1 MSANQR
7 ILIIRLS
14 HLGDVVLTLPL
25 FHALRA
31 RFPDARIA
39 WVTQPEF
46 AGLLNGMVGLE
57 RVFRF
62 HRSEGAKAW
71 PRLAH
76 DLAGFAATLAVVVQG
91 NLKAAGVAL
100 CAGSARRT
108 GLHRQDWREG
118 LGAWVLHDCAP
129 PVADTAHARF
139 VPHEMDR
146 VLALAKHVCAT
157 PAIGLRAD
165 PGLSSEERELGRHRW
180 RELTREHGADCAVLH
195 LAHPEDI
202 RSWPPEHCSSLAR
215 SLAHA
220 GSAVL
225 VLSGPSEEALGR
237 EIERRLGTSDRI
249 RHWVGQRGLRD
260 LAGVFSAA
268 AERGATYVG
277 TDSGPMHL
285 AAACGL
291 RVVALAGPQS
301 HLRTGPWPL
310 AREPDE
316 RSRARADGHTVLVS
330 PTAPECAP
338 CLGRRCTH
346 LRGPVCMS
354 EIPPGLVAAA
364 VRGP

>member
-1 MSANQR
+1 VSANQR

-46 AGLLNGMVGLE
+46 AGLLEGMPGLE
-57 RVFRF
+57 RVFLF

-108 GLHRQDWREG
+108 GPHRKDWREG

-129 PVADTAHARF
+129 PVAGNENAGF

-146 VLALAKHVCAT
+146 VLALAKHVCAA
-157 PAIGLRAD
+157 PAMGLRTD
-165 PGLSSEERELGRHRW
+165 PALSREELEHGRRRLQEL
-180 RELTREHGADCAVLH
+180 LPEHGAGCVVLH

-202 RSWPPEHCSSLAR
+202 RSWPPENCASLAR
-215 SLAHA
+215 SLAQA

-225 VLSGPSEEALGR
+225 VLSGPSEENLGR
-237 EIERRLGTSDRI
+237 EIERVLGTTNRI
-249 RHWVGQRGLRD
+249 HHWVGQRGLRA

-268 AERGATYVG
+268 AERGATFIG

-301 HLRTGPWPL
+301 HSRTGPWPL
-310 AREPDE
+310 ARTPEE
-316 RSRARADGHTVLVS
+316 RGSAQAEGHTVIFS
-330 PTAPECAP
+330 PTAPDCAP

-346 LRGPVCMS
+346 ARGPVCMS
-354 EIPPGLVAAA
+354 EIPPTLVAAA
-364 VRGP
+364 VGG

>member
-1 MSANQR
+1 MSASQR

-46 AGLLNGMVGLE
+46 AGLLEGMPGLE
-57 RVFRF
+57 RVFLF
-62 HRSEGAKAW
+62 HRSGGPMAW
-71 PRLAH
+71 PRLAQE
-76 DLAGFAATLAVVVQG
+76 LAGFEATLAVVVQG

-108 GLHRQDWREG
+108 GPHRKDWREG
-118 LGAWVLHDCAP
+118 PGAWVLHDCAP
-129 PVADTAHARF
+129 PVADPRDQGQARF

-157 PAIGLRAD
+157 PAIGLRTD
-165 PGLSSEERELGRHRW
+165 PVLSSAELARGRGRLRELIGDRAGCT
-180 RELTREHGADCAVLH
+180 LLH

-202 RSWPPEHCSSLAR
+202 RSWPPEHCASLVSSLAR
-215 SLAHA
+215 S
-220 GSAVL
+220 GSTVL
-225 VLSGPSEEALGR
+225 VLSGPREEALGL
-237 EIERRLGTSDRI
+237 ELERRLGSTDRI
-249 RHWVGQRGLRD
+249 RHWVGQRGLRA
-260 LAGVFSAA
+260 LAAVFAAA
-268 AERGATYVG
+268 AERGVTFIG

-291 RVVALAGPQS
+291 RVVSLAGPQS

-310 AREPDE
+310 ARAPDG
-316 RSRARADGHTVLVS
+316 RGARARGHTVVSS
-330 PTAPECAP
+330 PTAPDCAP
-338 CLGRRCTH
+338 CLGRLCTH
-346 LRGPVCMS
+346 ARGPVCMS
-354 EIPPGLVAAA
+354 EIEPALVQAA
-364 VRGP
+364 VQG